1 MNTQEMIP
9 AMDFC
14 FHHNITISFIES
26 LNRSG
31 LIQITHLEERIF
43 VPTSELKKLETY
55 VTLHNDL
62 DINIEGI
69 ETVSHL
75 LHRIEYLQ
83 EHVQAL
89 NNRLR
94 IYEIVDS

>member
-9 AMDFC
+9 AIEFC

-31 LIQITHLEERIF
+31 LIQIMQIEERIF
-43 VPTSELKKLETY
+43 VPISELKKLETY

-75 LHRIEYLQ
+75 LHRIERLQ
-83 EHVQAL
+83 EDVQVL

-94 IYEIVDS
+94 IYEVVES